1 MIYRGIGEKIG
12 DLFGIISNI
21 LVSYTLCF
29 FISWEC
35 TLIFMGAVP
44 VLLVGGLITMK
55 AGFAGVKEEMIAY
68 QQCAGLAE
76 QSL

>member
-12 DLFGIISNI
+12 DMYGIISQV
-21 LVSYTLCF
+21 LVAIVIALT
-29 FISWEC
+29 ISWEM
-35 TLIFMGAVP
+35 TLIILGFTPVILTGAV
-44 VLLVGGLITMK
+44 ITMK
-55 AGFAGVKEEMIAY
+55 SGFAGVKEGMIAY